1 MIARVKVMKV
11 DSPTDY
17 PALSYIVEIEDGGRG
32 IFAATSAAE
41 ASELASRINE
51 FPVLADRLR
60 DAEKTVTR
68 LKKQLRKLR
77 QAQRKG
83 GAA

>member
-1 MIARVKVMKV
+1 MTAYVKVMRV
-11 DSPTDY
+11 EIATDY
-17 PALSYIVEIEDGGRG
+17 PALSYVVELEGKGRG
-32 IFAATSAAE
+32 LYAAASAAE
-41 ASELASRINE
+41 ASELASRVNE
-51 FPVLADRLR
+51 YPALADRLL

>member
-1 MIARVKVMKV
+1 MKV
-11 DSPTDY
+11 ELATDY

-51 FPVLADRLR
+51 FPVLADRFR
-60 DAEKTVTR
+60 DAEKTITR

-77 QAQRKG
+77 RAQRKG

>member
-1 MIARVKVMKV
+1 MTARVKVMKV
-11 DSPTDY
+11 EIATGY
-17 PALSYIVEIEDGGRG
+17 PAFSYLVELDGEGRG
-32 IFAATSAAE
+32 MYSASSSAE
-41 ASELASRINE
+41 AEEVAKRIND
-51 FPVLADRLR
+51 FPALADRLL
-60 DAEKTVTR
+60 DAEKTITR